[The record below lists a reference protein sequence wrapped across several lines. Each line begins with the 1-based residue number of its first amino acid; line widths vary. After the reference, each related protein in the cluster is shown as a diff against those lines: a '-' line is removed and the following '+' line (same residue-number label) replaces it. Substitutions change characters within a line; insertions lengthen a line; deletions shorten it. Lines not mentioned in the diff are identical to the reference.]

1 LLKHKTF
8 LFQIIIL
15 QVLILFMGIT
25 SCKSTPLA
33 VEVDPLD
40 ILDSESAFYIAI
52 PSNVDPDLIPRIIQN
67 NVNGISEANARLLAG
82 KINKVYCGLN
92 HTKNKT
98 SIQASFDA
106 AIPQKY
112 VSKVLNKNNGFSKR
126 LFTAQKS
133 ANEYT
138 VYANKNLELTFP
150 SAKVLALGRDID
162 NVLQSYDNI
171 FTSAEPDYS
180 YLQYSNLNPQL
191 YEFLHEAQDEIR
203 FFANKPQSFLTI
215 LTGANLNLKLSS
227 VKGTFVSDPKVE
239 NQYLVD
245 LTFNFQNEKF
255 LKAGRTLLSLA
266 FGLTDS
272 QTYTDNNNVLII
284 KGIKINKD
292 SLYRLI
298 KI

>member
-1 LLKHKTF
+1 MIFIYKITIGDMKG
-8 LFQIIIL
+8 
-15 QVLILFMGIT
+15 LIYKYT
-25 SCKSTPLA
+25 SPGGKIYVGQTTD
-33 VEVDPLD
+33 VEKRRECFLD
-40 ILDSESAFYIAI
+40 I
-52 PSNVDPDLIPRIIQN
+52 N
-67 NVNGISEANARLLAG
+67 
-82 KINKVYCGLN
+82 
-92 HTKNKT
+92 
-98 SIQASFDA
+98 
-106 AIPQKY
+106 
-112 VSKVLNKNNGFSKR
+112 
-126 LFTAQKS
+126 
-133 ANEYT
+133 T